1 VDEYPGWIGR
11 VYRRTEVALG
21 YGLRSQ
27 EASVV
32 RGLVLRD
39 RSLIPDN
46 LDEAFRRSGIT
57 QPLPAYAPE
66 LDPVERWFQEL
77 RRESSNER
85 FETIKLLQEALN
97 RTLSPYWDDRAR
109 LRRLTGFSWWV
120 EAVDAL

>member
-39 RSLIPDN
+39 RSLIPEN
-46 LDEAFRRSGIT
+46 LDEAFRRIGIT
-57 QPLPAYAPE
+57 QPLPACAPE

-97 RTLSPYWDDRAR
+97 
-109 LRRLTGFSWWV
+109 
-120 EAVDAL
+120 